1 MVLFYPNL
9 WRFMVKLLSFLCS
22 RKFVSIIA
30 LAILLG
36 GYSVAVS
43 AKPSSVDQAK
53 RAKIDMTIRIAT
65 EQVNRGLYKQ
75 AQGQLSNL
83 QTSDDYVAYISERQ
97 HQEIAKLQALIN
109 QSLEER
115 EKIAR
120 VLQQSDTLAGQ

>member
-9 WRFMVKLLSFLCS
+9 WRFMVKLLSFLCN

-97 HQEIAKLQALIN
+97 HQEIAKLQAL
-109 QSLEER
+109 
-115 EKIAR
+115 
-120 VLQQSDTLAGQ
+120 

>member
-1 MVLFYPNL
+1 
-9 WRFMVKLLSFLCS
+9 MVKLLSFLCN
-22 RKFVSIIA
+22 RSIVA

-75 AQGQLSNL
+75 AQDQLGNL
-83 QTSDDYVAYISERQ
+83 QISDDYAAYISERPRFA
-97 HQEIAKLQALIN
+97 AKRYI
-109 QSLEER
+109 
-115 EKIAR
+115 
-120 VLQQSDTLAGQ
+120 G